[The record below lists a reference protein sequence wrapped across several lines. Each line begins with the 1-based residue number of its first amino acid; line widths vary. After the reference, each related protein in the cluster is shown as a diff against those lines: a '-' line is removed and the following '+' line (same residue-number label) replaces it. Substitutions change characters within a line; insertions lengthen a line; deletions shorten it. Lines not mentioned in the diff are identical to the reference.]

1 MLTPLE
7 RTAMETKYNFTFE
20 FSEAQL
26 QEEFEFR
33 FDYATDSE
41 YEDEDDS
48 FVDVY
53 DRRLEDGRVLL
64 PDPEKQNSGSP
75 AADDNEALYRPLYA
89 ELEPDDP
96 GGAKAA
102 DGVVQADADVNATV
116 GEAAQAD

>member
-64 PDPEKQNSGSP
+64 PDPQKQNSNPGSP
-75 AADDNEALYRPLYA
+75 EEIAAD
-89 ELEPDDP
+89 
-96 GGAKAA
+96 AKAA
-102 DGVVQADADVNATV
+102 D
-116 GEAAQAD
+116 